1 MGAVKKPKPASTQR
15 QVDKAAEYFS
25 GALSELKKVH
35 WPNRRQLIAYTGV
48 VFFAVAIV
56 SIMMWIVDSG
66 LSLALT
72 KLLPNL

>member
-1 MGAVKKPKPASTQR
+1 MGALKKPANTQR
-15 QVDKAAEYFS
+15 QAEKAAEYFS
-25 GALSELKKVH
+25 GVLSELKKVH
-35 WPNRRQLIAYTGV
+35 WPSRRQLFTYTGV

-72 KLLPNL
+72 KLLP